1 MKKSGIDYEKRQ
13 FESEL
18 LREMGALTKLPQQ
31 TVLRVA
37 REYAEDI
44 LAMYNGECTGKQAA
58 RLVVELID
66 TDKEREQYALSAS
79 AGWR

>member
-1 MKKSGIDYEKRQ
+1 VKKSSIDYAKKQ

-18 LREMGALTKLPQQ
+18 LRELGALTKLPQQ

-37 REYAEDI
+37 REYAEDV
-44 LAMYNGECTGKQAA
+44 LAMYNGECSGRQAA
-58 RLVVELID
+58 RLVFEMID
-66 TDKEREQYALSAS
+66 TAKEREQYTMSAS